1 MTFECK
7 YFHPFCHLN
16 KGLIWLCLTCVSLP
30 LLSQDTAYEKIDKE
44 WHLLNITFFYETEH
58 EFVDHPYFQS
68 LKARLAG
75 DTNAEI
81 EELEKAIAFTN
92 DDSLRQVLTEKMYS
106 RLLNTG
112 KIREAKDVILK
123 YDLNADTTDLVFKR
137 PDFPETS
144 FSMSQDV
151 VALPFE
157 QFYFKATVNG
167 TDTVTVF
174 FDTGAPGVAVSEELV
189 ERYGWETDTTYSGT
203 SVLPALGM
211 RFKNYP
217 VLIPELNIGGLVI
230 NNLFAKYSMLTA
242 EEEEILASKGLNKHD
257 ILIGL
262 NVFRKLVDGVAFDYP
277 NGEIRFIKNLPKAS
291 ENPNFCFVKE
301 TPAITYQ
308 WKGQKLS
315 AYLDTGS
322 PRHVLPK
329 SQLMEADAD
338 FNREAS
344 YGQFTYGIYNARFD
358 RILNLTNVTMEAADY
373 GFPVNPDFGIYTL
386 FGSFKDH
393 VLFFDLRNRRAS
405 LQWAK

>member
-7 YFHPFCHLN
+7 YFHPFYRLN
-16 KGLIWLCLTCVSLP
+16 KALIWLCLTCLSLP
-30 LLSQDTAYEKIDKE
+30 LLSQDTAYEKIDRE
-44 WHLLNITFFYETEH
+44 WHLLNTEFFYETEH
-58 EFVDHPYFQS
+58 DFVDHPYFQS

-106 RLLNTG
+106 RLLDTG
-112 KIREAKDVILK
+112 KIREAKDAILK

-137 PDFPETS
+137 PDFPETT
-144 FSMSQDV
+144 FSMNQDV

-174 FDTGAPGVAVSEELV
+174 FDTGAPGVAVSQELV
-189 ERYGWETDTTYSGT
+189 ERYGWETDTAYSGT

-217 VLIPELNIGGLVI
+217 VLIPELKIGGLIVK
-230 NNLFAKYSMLTA
+230 NLFAKYSLLTSK
-242 EEEEILASKGLNKHD
+242 EKEILASKGLNKHD

-262 NVFRKLVDGVAFDYP
+262 NVFKKLVDGVAFDYP
-277 NGEIRFIKNLPKAS
+277 NREIRFFKHLEDDTKR
-291 ENPNFCFVKE
+291 PNFCFVDE
-301 TPAITYQ
+301 TPAISYQ
-308 WKGQKLS
+308 WNGIRLNAQ
-315 AYLDTGS
+315 LDTGS
-322 PRHVLPK
+322 PRHVVPK
-329 SQLMEADAD
+329 SQLIEADAD

-358 RILNLTNVTMEAADY
+358 QILNLKNIILEAADY
-373 GFPVNPDFGIYTL
+373 GFPVNPDFEINTL

-393 VLFFDLRNRRAS
+393 ILFFDLRNRRAS
-405 LQWAK
+405 LQTPK